1 MALSFARDEFHW
13 LLRHA
18 ENVPQKKSAATKA
31 EDYVD
36 RLSCTRCCLLACCC
50 YLQPATVMHGTVLV
64 FTTVVCLHC
73 RQCPSDVK

>member
-1 MALSFARDEFHW
+1 VIEKKTKKEPNIVWFVSVFLCLCQSLYLWMSLSFARDEFQW

-36 RLSCTRCCLLACCC
+36 R
-50 YLQPATVMHGTVLV
+50 
-64 FTTVVCLHC
+64 
-73 RQCPSDVK
+73 

>member
-18 ENVPQKKSAATKA
+18 ENVPVKRSAGTKA

-36 RLSCTRCCLLACCC
+36 RSTTLLHLLFTVT
-50 YLQPATVMHGTVLV
+50 LQ
-64 FTTVVCLHC
+64 
-73 RQCPSDVK
+73 

>member
-1 MALSFARDEFHW
+1 MSLSFARDEFHW

-36 RLSCTRCCLLACCC
+36 RFSYKTLLSHLVT
-50 YLQPATVMHGTVLV
+50 LQCESKKISP
-64 FTTVVCLHC
+64 
-73 RQCPSDVK
+73 P

>member
-36 RLSCTRCCLLACCC
+36 RLHRSAITALA
-50 YLQPATVMHGTVLV
+50 LSL
-64 FTTVVCLHC
+64 
-73 RQCPSDVK
+73 

>member
-1 MALSFARDEFHW
+1 MSLSFARDEFHW

-36 RLSCTRCCLLACCC
+36 RWNLVQSFQSVVFVPCL
-50 YLQPATVMHGTVLV
+50 TSTE
-64 FTTVVCLHC
+64 
-73 RQCPSDVK
+73 SN